1 MIAYELDG
9 FPAVIR
15 LLEYV
20 TEKSEKHHPDELVI
34 RALWGPVTPWTVIDA
49 LKFGETYGFEIP
61 SKLACDAVDEI
72 RPILAP
78 WATDILEYHENK
90 NHWGLDLSLPEKP
103 GVWPD

>member
-1 MIAYELDG
+1 MDSYELDG

-20 TEKSEKHHPDELVI
+20 TEKSEKYHPEQI
-34 RALWGPVTPWTVIDA
+34 RLDALWSPVTPWTVITAVEWGDSYA
-49 LKFGETYGFEIP
+49 FEIP
-61 SKLACDAVDEI
+61 AGLVCDAVDEI

-90 NHWGLDLSLPEKP
+90 NHWGLDLSLPKEP